1 MDFSRIKVIAF
12 DADDTL
18 WDCQSHFERVERL
31 FVSEMA
37 PWGTEESL
45 AEALLDTERSNM
57 ASLGYGSKAFCISLM
72 ETAFRVSDG
81 AVDNARLQRLL
92 AAGKALFTLPTTPL
106 PQVRETLAQLRETG
120 RWRLVAFSKGD
131 LLEQEN
137 KLQRSGLLPLFDEVE
152 IPSVKEVPQF
162 RQLCRR
168 LGIAPQELLM
178 VGNSFKSD
186 IAPVLEIGGYGILI
200 PFHLMW
206 KLEEAEPFEHPHLKT
221 INAFSEL
228 KALIFKDM

>member
-1 MDFSRIKVIAF
+1 MDYSNIKVIAF

-37 PWGTEESL
+37 PWGTPEGL

-57 ASLGYGSKAFCISLM
+57 ATLGYGSKAFCISLM

-106 PQVRETLAQLRETG
+106 PGVRETLEALRATG
-120 RWRLVAFSKGD
+120 RWRLVAFTKGD

-137 KLQRSGLLPLFDEVE
+137 KLLRSGLLPFFDEVE
-152 IPSVKEVPQF
+152 IPSVKEAPQF
-162 RQLCRR
+162 RALCGR
-168 LGIAPQELLM
+168 LGIAPQEMLM

-186 IAPVLEIGGYGILI
+186 IAPVLEIGGEGILI

-206 KLEEAEPFEHPHLKT
+206 SLEQSEEYEHPKLKK
-221 INAFSEL
+221 INAFSQL
-228 KALIFKDM
+228 KALLCAE